1 MGRATTDTVVQTVV
15 MVVLADVLFSWL
27 FYSFGWN

>member
-1 MGRATTDTVVQTVV
+1 VVQTVV
-15 MVVLADVLFSWL
+15 SVVLADVLFSWL